1 MAKKYHML
9 RSEKG
14 ILDRDIIISLLSS
27 GRYATIALSGED
39 GPYIVTLS
47 YGYDRESN
55 CLYFHTAKRGRK
67 LEIIGKHPLACATVI
82 EDLGYRQ
89 GQCDHAYRSLVIH
102 GRIRIVKEP
111 EEMIHAL
118 EVMID
123 HLEADPDPVKERLLK
138 RGDNFDRAEIL
149 RMEIE
154 DISGREN
161 G

>member
-1 MAKKYHML
+1 MAEKYHML
-9 RSEKG
+9 RSEKE
-14 ILDRDIIISLLSS
+14 IMDRDIIISLLSS
-27 GRYATIALSGED
+27 GRYATIALSGEA

-47 YGYDRESN
+47 YGYDRERN

-67 LEIIGKHPLACATVI
+67 LDIIKKQPLACATVI

-102 GRIRIVKEP
+102 GRIILIEDPSEK
-111 EEMIHAL
+111 IHAL

-123 HLEADPDPVKERLLK
+123 HLEADPDPVKERFLK
-138 RGDNFDRAEIL
+138 REDNFDRAEIL
-149 RMEIE
+149 RMDIE